1 MTAIVSVLQA
11 IVRDE
16 LTGVRPLSLG
26 VVTAVTT
33 NEDGSGKRNLE
44 VNVRVAGSDLE
55 LQRVP
60 VLVGRIGVSAVPR
73 VADLVVLGF
82 LEGDV
87 NGAVVLGVLHDDQ
100 QHPPKAAADEV
111 VYEVPDDGGDR
122 RAEIILPNGNTVTVT
137 DAAVTIAMG
146 GTSITVESGGKVVID
161 AGGDIELTSQGNI
174 KLSALGDLELS
185 AQGSATLDAMG
196 STTVSSASSTT
207 VKGATTKIAGVTSFS
222 AS

>member
-1 MTAIVSVLQA
+1 MTAIVNVLQA

-16 LTGVRPLSLG
+16 LTGVRPLTLG

-33 NEDGSGKRNLE
+33 NEAGDGKHNLE

-60 VLVGRIGVSAVPR
+60 VLVGRIGVSSVPR

-87 NGAVVLGVLHDDQ
+87 NGAVVLGVLHDDA
-100 QHPPKAAADEV
+100 QHPPKAAPDEV
-111 VYEVPDDGGDR
+111 VYQVPDAGGDR
-122 RAEIILPNGNTVTVT
+122 RAEIVLPNGNTVTVT
-137 DAAVTIAMG
+137 DGAVTVAMG
-146 GTSITVESGGKVVID
+146 GTSLTVESGGKVVID
-161 AGGDIELTSQGNI
+161 AAGDIELTSKGNI
-174 KLSALGDLELS
+174 KLSAQGNLDLS
-185 AQGSATLDAMG
+185 ALGNAKLDATG
-196 STTVSSASSTT
+196 STEVSSAASTT
-207 VKGATTKIAGVTSFS
+207 VKGATTKVTGVISFS

>member
-33 NEDGSGKRNLE
+33 NEDGSGKRNLD